1 MTLKFEAL
9 LHRLTAK
16 KNYDPKTRRS
26 AREKKTMTQKS
37 AQGSAK
43 KNHDPKWG
51 LAGSEKKIMPFGPGC
66 EKLGSPGGEV
76 AAK

>member
-26 AREKKTMTQKS
+26 AREKKIMTQKS

-43 KNHDPKWG
+43 K
-51 LAGSEKKIMPFGPGC
+51 IMIRN
-66 EKLGSPGGEV
+66 GGWQ
-76 AAK
+76 AAKKKYDL